1 MASKAKL
8 IKKDGTTCIVTAK
21 EAARIPRAERSFR
34 CLGKDSNGNPCGS
47 PVFLVKTERNGR
59 IFMYFRGHEHIK
71 GCGNMHYSVEVRR
84 YIDRIRDFHFV
95 DLFRAVNRNQNGPVP
110 PPIGGGDI
118 NPMDDVET
126 DEHDIPINPVVHE
139 RAPRTV
145 NALYEILS
153 TLPFDFVVD
162 GKEVGEILITR
173 ETFEDGYTNLEG
185 NKVMVVQRCKPP
197 KWLNF
202 DKTFQIVVRIC
213 GIKSTFLVLSIPE
226 KELRQ
231 KVWNMI
237 FPKKESAKEVVETQ
251 ERDVLPQMLVTG
263 NVSRLKGNI
272 YSCEIMNSNVVTNI
286 RN

>member
-59 IFMYFRGHEHIK
+59 TFMYFRGNEHIK
-71 GCGNMHYSVEVRR
+71 GCSNMQSSLEVKK
-84 YIDRIRDFHFV
+84 YINIIRDFHFD
-95 DLFRAVNRNQNGPVP
+95 DLFRPKSHGTDGPTP
-110 PPIGGGDI
+110 PPRGGGNIDPI
-118 NPMDDVET
+118 DYVDT
-126 DEHDIPINPVVHE
+126 DEHDIPVNPVIQE
-139 RAPRTV
+139 RAPRSV
-145 NALYEILS
+145 KALFEILS
-153 TLPFDFVVD
+153 SLPLDFVVD
-162 GKEVGEILITR
+162 GKEVGKILITR
-173 ETFEDGYTNLEG
+173 ETVEEGYTDLEG
-185 NKVMVVQRCKPP
+185 NKVMIVQRCKPP
-197 KWLNF
+197 KLLNF
-202 DKTFQIVVRIC
+202 DKSFQIDVRIC

-226 KELRQ
+226 NELRQ

-263 NVSRLKGNI
+263 RVFHIQGNI
-272 YSCEIMNSNVVTNI
+272 YSCEIMNANVVANM
-286 RN
+286 